1 MIGYSCIVKFF
12 TNASLSLFLSHPPQF
27 FKVNVIAGFFYCR
40 RVSMAHFVLHYC
52 VRSVCIASDVSFFLF
67 LFLLMLFFKRILS
80 LCMGQL
86 VCIMLQLR
94 GLRDAHLC

>member
-27 FKVNVIAGFFYCR
+27 FKVTVIAALFYCR

-52 VRSVCIASDVSFFLF
+52 V
-67 LFLLMLFFKRILS
+67 
-80 LCMGQL
+80 
-86 VCIMLQLR
+86 
-94 GLRDAHLC
+94 